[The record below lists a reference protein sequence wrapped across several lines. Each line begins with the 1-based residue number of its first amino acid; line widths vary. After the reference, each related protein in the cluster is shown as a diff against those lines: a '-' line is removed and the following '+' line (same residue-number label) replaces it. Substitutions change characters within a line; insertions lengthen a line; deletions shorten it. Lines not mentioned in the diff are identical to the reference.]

1 MCFPNNRKRC
11 DPAMVPHD
19 QLSVFFQNTQTLK
32 PLEGAQLC
40 QRRDLIQAS
49 EPGTTR
55 EQTCALFDL
64 LQEHRSPCRFQA
76 GKWCRVQG
84 CAQRPVSAGAGG
96 AGDRKVVDGRPAS
109 PVAADFQPTGKA
121 AVLGVAVE
129 HAGPQGLAQRRRE
142 SE

>member
-40 QRRDLIQAS
+40 ERRDFIQAS

-55 EQTCALFDL
+55 EQVCALFDL
-64 LQEHRSPCRFQA
+64 LQEHSSPCSFQA
-76 GKWCRVQG
+76 GSGVGPKM
-84 CAQRPVSAGAGG
+84 CAGTGFSGAGG
-96 AGDRKVVDGRPAS
+96 AGDRKVVDGCPAS
-109 PVAADFQPTGKA
+109 PVAADFQPAGKA
-121 AVLGVAVE
+121 TVPGLAVE
-129 HAGPQGLAQRRRE
+129 HAGPQGLARRRRE

>member
-40 QRRDLIQAS
+40 ERRDFIQAS

-55 EQTCALFDL
+55 EQVCALFDR
-64 LQEHRSPCRFQA
+64 RSFYESTSLPLT
-76 GKWCRVQG
+76 
-84 CAQRPVSAGAGG
+84 S
-96 AGDRKVVDGRPAS
+96 
-109 PVAADFQPTGKA
+109 
-121 AVLGVAVE
+121 LVE
-129 HAGPQGLAQRRRE
+129 TSVPLD
-142 SE
+142 